1 MRDLLRQF
9 FDQEVSRRKFGA
21 GLTALG
27 LSSAAVDSVLASAD
41 DESDALPRDGI
52 KVKGTGADIL
62 VETFLAADIRYVFGT
77 TGTGMSPFFDALTKK
92 DAAKKDA
99 ANASGIEWIMSVAE
113 SQATAMAHGYELAS
127 GTPAVVFVPGV
138 AIPSTMNMLYNA
150 YKDKSSLL
158 VYSDGPSTEIPFRDM
173 FQQMEDWVEPM
184 VQFTKWRWK
193 VSDAAH
199 ISEIARR
206 AYKLAQTPPGGPV
219 HIRIPQ
225 NILGQRDV
233 KATVYPQ
240 RRFAIAVEM
249 RPKPDL
255 VEQAARAL
263 LEAQQ
268 PMITAGSEV
277 TRAGAQDELVELAEL
292 LGIPVA
298 QGYSVY
304 GDFPWRHPLW
314 AGFHALGPPKALAG
328 TDVFANIGCQM
339 PGPGIFTAPPPRSAT
354 IIEARVD
361 YQNIGTTYPT
371 DIAIAAGIKETL
383 IDLTDAIKGMASA
396 ERLKKISGPRLEAW
410 REAQARADVER
421 KEQAREYWD
430 ASPMS
435 WPRVSA
441 ELDYLLDDD
450 AIIVPELDYRTP
462 SYWMNFAR
470 GKKTII
476 GQTTGFALGWSIGA
490 AQGVKIAEPDRQVAC
505 LVGDGA
511 MLFGEIES
519 LWSASRYDIPII
531 IVVFNNRSYDN
542 ERNRLQ
548 LRSPLYSRKD
558 TREQWRDI
566 TGYLGDPVV
575 DFTGLARSFG
585 IVGEMAETPEQFR
598 AALKRAR
605 AATREGRPYLIDA
618 IMMQID
624 GRGKRTDQTWYPQIS
639 FAERR
644 SRKV

>member
-1 MRDLLRQF
+1 MRDLLQQF
-9 FDQEVSRRKFGA
+9 LDHEISRRQFGA

-27 LSSAAVDSVLASAD
+27 LSTAAVNSVLASTAD
-41 DESDALPRDGI
+41 KLNALPRDGI
-52 KVKGTGADIL
+52 KVEGTGADIL
-62 VETFLAADIRYVFGT
+62 VETFLAADVRYVFGT
-77 TGTGMSPFFDALTKK
+77 TGTGMSPFFDALVKK
-92 DAAKKDA
+92 DRLKKDSAKK
-99 ANASGIEWIMSVAE
+99 GVEWIMSVAE

-158 VYSDGPSTEIPFRDM
+158 VYSDGASTDIPFRDM

-193 VSDAAH
+193 VEDAKH

-219 HIRIPQ
+219 HIRLPQ
-225 NILGQRDV
+225 NILAQRGV

-240 RRFAIAVEM
+240 HRFTIPVEM
-249 RPKPDL
+249 RPKPEL
-255 VEQAARAL
+255 VEQTARAL
-263 LEAQQ
+263 LEAKQ

-314 AGFHALGPPKALAG
+314 SGFHALGPPKSLAG
-328 TDVFANIGCQM
+328 TDVFMNIGCQM
-339 PGPGIFTAPPPRSAT
+339 PGPGIFTAPPPRSAM
-354 IIEARVD
+354 IVEARVD

-371 DIAIAAGIKETL
+371 DIAIAAGIRETL
-383 IDLTDAIKGMASA
+383 VDLTDAIRGMASA
-396 ERLKKISGPRLEAW
+396 ERLQKISAPRLAAW
-410 REAQARADVER
+410 RESQAKAAVVR
-421 KEQAREYWD
+421 KEQAREHWN

-435 WPRVSA
+435 WQRVSA
-441 ELDYLLDDD
+441 ELDLHLDDD

-462 SYWMNFAR
+462 SYWMDFDR
-470 GKKTII
+470 GKKKII

-490 AQGVKIAEPDRQVAC
+490 AQGVKIAEPDRQVVC

-558 TREQWRDI
+558 TRDQWRDMS
-566 TGYLGDPVV
+566 GYLGDPMV
-575 DFTGLARSFG
+575 DFTGLAKSFG
-585 IVGEMAETPEQFR
+585 IAGELAETPDQFSK
-598 AALKRAR
+598 ALKRAR

-618 IMMQID
+618 IMMQVD
-624 GRGKRTDQTWYPQIS
+624 GRGKRVERTWYPDIS
-639 FAERR
+639 FADRR
-644 SRKV
+644 ERKV